1 MEENQFF
8 DKFRSWN
15 TTLFTNEVILE
26 LYDTFLKYQHMVQ
39 IQRKINSD

>member
-8 DKFRSWN
+8 DSVDLEILHYLLIKWF
-15 TTLFTNEVILE
+15 LE